1 MALRITSS
9 NPFAAQRNILLQ
21 QARLQK
27 YLEQLASGLRLN
39 SAADAP
45 AGLAISE
52 QLGAQIA
59 GANALSVNASR
70 DINLVQTAEG
80 ALTEI
85 NTQLDAIRGLAVQAG
100 NGAILGDTGLQAIQ
114 EQINRATESINR
126 IAETTEFAG
135 RPLLDGTFREKDF
148 MVAESNP
155 AQLTI
160 PGMAA
165 NALGT
170 GVENAGGF
178 ANLSEI
184 DVTTPQGAADAFRI
198 VDAAINDV
206 SQVRTALGAFQTNTL
221 EATSR
226 NLGVTGT
233 NLINSQSTIRDTD
246 FAAATGESALSRIRL
261 QAGVFA
267 QAMASQRTGILLDL
281 LA

>member
-1 MALRITSS
+1 MGLRVTSS

-27 YLEQLASGLRLN
+27 YLEQLSSGLRLN
-39 SAADAP
+39 SAADDP
-45 AGLAISE
+45 AGFAISE

-59 GANALSVNASR
+59 EANALSVNTSR

-80 ALTEI
+80 ALAEI

-100 NGAILGDTGLQAIQ
+100 NAAILGDTGLQAIQ

-126 IAETTEFAG
+126 IVETTEFAG
-135 RPLLDGTFREKDF
+135 QPLLDGTFREKDF
-148 MVAESNP
+148 LVAEGNP
-155 AQLTI
+155 TQLTI
-160 PGMAA
+160 PDVAA
-165 NALGT
+165 NALGA
-170 GVENAGGF
+170 GVENASGF
-178 ANLSEI
+178 ASLSEI
-184 DVTTPQGAADAFRI
+184 DVTTPQGAADALRI
-198 VDAAINDV
+198 VDAAINEV
-206 SQVRTALGAFQTNTL
+206 SGIRTALGAFQTNTL

-226 NLGVTGT
+226 SLGVTGA
-233 NLINSQSTIRDTD
+233 NLITSRSTIRDTD

-267 QAMASQRTGILLDL
+267 QAMANQRTGMILDL